1 MTPDE
6 LMRRFDAG
14 ERDPDLLRQLG
25 RLAWQ
30 EFHDPWE
37 LPPALGA
44 VQEEALPGDPGQP
57 PGDKVQERAQPFT
70 ADTLVRYLRASGLP
84 FWESGASAYTAS
96 WDYDPAIDR
105 CTQAFFSVEG
115 TDQAILC
122 ARWVSDRRVSA
133 ELFHRAFRLCNQ
145 WNSDWHWPR
154 AYVDIPRLGGGRS
167 GAGAA
172 PASGILTLDLR
183 LYLAKGIHQ
192 GLFDSQVY
200 AAQVASWHFWALA
213 HREYRL

>member
-25 RLAWQ
+25 HLAWQ

-44 VQEEALPGDPGQP
+44 VQEEAPAADPGQP
-57 PGDKVQERAQPFT
+57 PADEVQERAQPFT
-70 ADTLVRYLRASGLP
+70 VDTLVRYLRASGLP

-115 TDQAILC
+115 ADQGILS
-122 ARWVSDRRVSA
+122 ARWVSDRRVPA
-133 ELFHRAFRLCNQ
+133 EHFDRAFRLCNQ
-145 WNSDWHWPR
+145 WNSEWHWPR
-154 AYVDIPRLGGGRS
+154 AYLDIPRLAGGRD
-167 GAGAA
+167 GAD
-172 PASGILTLDLR
+172 PASGILALDLH

-192 GLFDSQVY
+192 GLFDSQVC
-200 AAQVASWHFWALA
+200 AAQAASWNFWELA
-213 HREYRL
+213 NREYRL